1 MNIDQL
7 TNDLLEILE
16 IDIKNF
22 NYELAVSLDSLQVLS
37 IIAMLDEKFDKVID
51 LKDFDHITSNGCT
64 FRDLLNV
71 CGCDISEK

>member
-51 LKDFDHITSNGCT
+51 LKDFDHITNNGCT